1 MIAML
6 LSVICDEARALIG
19 ALNRERGGAW
29 INALDACNRRWG
41 RGAVVPGTA
50 GFAPQRGW
58 STKFDMRSPKY
69 TTRLSDIPVVNA
81 A

>member
-1 MIAML
+1 MAA
-6 LSVICDEARALIG
+6 SQPALIG
-19 ALNRERGGAW
+19 ALNRGRSEALKA
-29 INALDACNRRWG
+29 ALDACNRRWD
-41 RGAVVPGTA
+41 RGAVVSGTA

-58 STKFDMRSPKY
+58 STKFEMRSPKY